1 MRTQLAT
8 AFAVAGVLG
17 TLAIS
22 ACDLDVPDLNNPSL
36 DDLQNHPTP
45 VSIGAACTGL
55 LAGNRRNHAAEN
67 GYIVILGV
75 LGREAYNFDQ
85 ADPRYVDEL
94 LAGTLDQASPFG
106 GNFWAG
112 PYANTRLASI
122 VLQALDKIPTTDTAN
137 SDGLTAEN
145 KSAIRGFAET
155 IIALDLLE
163 VIVTH
168 DTNGAVID
176 IDFDP
181 LGPLPPIVDKATTY
195 AEIVRRLESGYTE
208 LGAGGEVFPFAVT
221 KGFSGFDTP
230 TTFAT
235 FNRAIRARVAAYM
248 GDYPTVLTALAASF
262 IDDNPAT
269 ADFNEGV
276 YYSYSTKPGDTP
288 NALINPNIYVHPS
301 IEADAEKTPAGT
313 PDARFVRK
321 VGPAKQPGTSG
332 ERSSEL
338 AFNKLY
344 PDPES
349 SVPLIRNEELILL
362 KAEALFFTGD
372 PTAAVAELNI
382 VRVGSGRLAPLTGT
396 PDQPTFI
403 AELLY
408 EREFSLLFEGHRW
421 IDVRRLGQLSTLPIF
436 VAHDAD
442 MNPVPDALNV
452 RFPIPTAECDA
463 RPGEPACALGSE

>member
-1 MRTQLAT
+1 MLTKSFI
-8 AFAVAGVLG
+8 AFAVAGALG
-17 TLAIS
+17 TLASS

-36 DDLQNHPTP
+36 ADLQNHPTA

-106 GNFWAG
+106 GNFWGG

-122 VLQALDKIPTTDTAN
+122 ILQALDKVDDLSDAN
-137 SDGLTAEN
+137 KA
-145 KSAIRGFAET
+145 AIRGFADT
-155 IIALDLLE
+155 IVALDLLE
-163 VIVTH
+163 VIATH
-168 DTNGAVID
+168 DSNGAVID

-195 AEIVRRLESGYTE
+195 AEIVRRLEVGKTE
-208 LGAGGEVFPFAVT
+208 LAAGGDVFPFAMT
-221 KGFSGFDTP
+221 KGFAGFDTP
-230 TTFAT
+230 ATFAT

-248 GDYPTVLTALAASF
+248 TDYPAVLAALGESF

-301 IEADAEKTPAGT
+301 IAMDALKTPAGV
-313 PDARFVRK
+313 PDARFQRK

-362 KAEALFFTGD
+362 KAEALFFTGSTG
-372 PTAAVAELNI
+372 PAVAELNI
-382 VRVGSGRLAPLTGT
+382 VRTGSGRLAPLTGT

-421 IDVRRLGQLSTLPIF
+421 IDVRRLNRLAVLPIF

-442 MNPVPDALNV
+442 MNPVPDTLNV

-463 RPGEPACALGSE
+463 RSDEPACALGSE